1 MACGSECSSTA
12 LFDQGFRKL
21 GEKDLKVVYQA
32 LHPIAAKY
40 VFLGIQIDLEMNEIR
55 SIMMQCGT
63 DPKECLLHVLSLRLK
78 QSPALTWGDIETAL
92 RSEALGEHEQANR
105 IKEGYGHLYY
115 RLDPSLQATSD
126 QQHGAT
132 ENKRVARS
140 NDFCTKV
147 SDELTESV
155 KVEVSG
161 TESHTNPLRVQSE
174 NGTETIAE
182 QEAEKSSEGLSSVD
196 PDKDDSSKFKESGE
210 HNIFERFFGQLCC
223 EISSPV
229 KTAAQLQKNGLIS
242 KAVMKDMMRST
253 ESQQENTISL
263 VDAVDETIK
272 SKPEL
277 LFVFIEVLLE
287 EEGLQTVGREMLKET
302 GI

>member
-55 SIMMQCGT
+55 SIKMQCGT

-105 IKEGYGHLYY
+105 VKREYGHLYY

-132 ENKRVARS
+132 
-140 NDFCTKV
+140 
-147 SDELTESV
+147 
-155 KVEVSG
+155 
-161 TESHTNPLRVQSE
+161 
-174 NGTETIAE
+174 
-182 QEAEKSSEGLSSVD
+182 
-196 PDKDDSSKFKESGE
+196 
-210 HNIFERFFGQLCC
+210 
-223 EISSPV
+223 
-229 KTAAQLQKNGLIS
+229 
-242 KAVMKDMMRST
+242 
-253 ESQQENTISL
+253 
-263 VDAVDETIK
+263 
-272 SKPEL
+272 
-277 LFVFIEVLLE
+277 
-287 EEGLQTVGREMLKET
+287 
-302 GI
+302 